1 MCNYAVKKLPS
12 LLRFVPGRYKLNKCE
27 KAIIEN
33 GGTLNSFP
41 DCYKNQEKSN
51 ETVDN
56 YPHVLEFVSDC
67 LMTQETCDKVV
78 NTHSS
83 AMQLVPDCYMTQ
95 EMCDT
100 VANTHSSAIQFF
112 SEYYKNQKLCN
123 KSSNNSF
130 LACFYKICS

>member
-1 MCNYAVKKLPS
+1 MCNHAVKNLLS
-12 LLRFVPGRYKLNKCE
+12 LLRYVPGRYELNKCE

-33 GGTLNSFP
+33 GGTLNYFP
-41 DCYKNQEKSN
+41 DFYKNQKMSS

-56 YPHVLEFVSDC
+56 YPHVWEFVSDC

-95 EMCDT
+95 GMYDS
-100 VANTHSSAIQFF
+100 VANTHSSAMQFV
-112 SEYYKNQKLCN
+112 SEY
-123 KSSNNSF
+123 
-130 LACFYKICS
+130 